1 MRKNGNEGPDC
12 LSCCHCC
19 LWLKIQFW
27 PKLTEQQTESDTP
40 PPCFPSE
47 EEEAELQEEEEEEE
61 GGRGEW
67 AGGRKGSGGVAR
79 RNGFYCTAGY
89 RCRKRTAKG

>member
-1 MRKNGNEGPDC
+1 MRKNGSEGPDC

-47 EEEAELQEEEEEEE
+47 EEEVELQEEEEEEE
-61 GGRGEW
+61 EESQWKSHRM
-67 AGGRKGSGGVAR
+67 K
-79 RNGFYCTAGY
+79 
-89 RCRKRTAKG
+89 